1 MCGGRGWQDSSFD
14 MLYAYDD
21 QFELSKS
28 LGPGVLCRGM
38 SKSEVGDRLDRWC
51 WIDLLEEYRG

>member
-1 MCGGRGWQDSSFD
+1 

-21 QFELSKS
+21 QCELSKS